1 MFDPLDFCLAIPLSG
16 SCSKVMALNSAGKT
30 KLAWNF
36 VGGGAEEFEDCP
48 FQSFE
53 FRRVHI
59 PFLIFFLSY
68 SEHEAGRA

>member
-1 MFDPLDFCLAIPLSG
+1 
-16 SCSKVMALNSAGKT
+16 MALNSAGKT

-68 SEHEAGRA
+68 SEHEVGRE